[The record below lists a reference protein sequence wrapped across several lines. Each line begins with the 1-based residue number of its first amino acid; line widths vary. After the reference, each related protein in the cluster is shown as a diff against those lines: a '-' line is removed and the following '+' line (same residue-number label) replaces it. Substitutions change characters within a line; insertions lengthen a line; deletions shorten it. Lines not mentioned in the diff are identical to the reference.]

1 MLFVMVITHFDN
13 AGVTKFVPKSFTEFE
28 MSCSRNFEAEYS
40 ITKQHMS
47 ICFSFGSLIDIDNE
61 FDCEL
66 SSIHLIKVRNHKF
79 D

>member
-1 MLFVMVITHFDN
+1 
-13 AGVTKFVPKSFTEFE
+13 

-61 FDCEL
+61 FDCKL
-66 SSIHLIKVRNHKF
+66 SSIYLIKVRNHKF
-79 D
+79 DYGLGSIMIEQPFFI